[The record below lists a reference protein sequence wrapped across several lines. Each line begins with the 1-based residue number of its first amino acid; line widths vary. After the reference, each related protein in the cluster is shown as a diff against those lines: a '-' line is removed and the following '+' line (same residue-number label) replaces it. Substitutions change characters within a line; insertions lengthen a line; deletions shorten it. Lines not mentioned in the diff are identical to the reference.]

1 MLKQNFKKADGLG
14 IRLVSREG
22 DGGGFKDIEF
32 LEQLCFYLGNFRA
45 TRFYLNLVVSA
56 FLLSLKRH
64 KTSRMEEKEQKD
76 RISSICTLRSVNDGT
91 EGIT

>member
-1 MLKQNFKKADGLG
+1 MAQNIIDLG
-14 IRLVSREG
+14 SGRLRLLSREG

-56 FLLSLKRH
+56 FPKL
-64 KTSRMEEKEQKD
+64 
-76 RISSICTLRSVNDGT
+76 
-91 EGIT
+91 